1 MRKPAQLTPEAARIV
16 RRLEE
21 AAAQRKGGGRTF
33 GAWLRYGKHP
43 VEPDEVETAAERY
56 RFAVLQPW
64 ELSALHAL
72 KERRPDMVVLCYKC
86 LSSTRSFER
95 EGSLLTSGVSFAEAE
110 REGESWFA
118 HRSGTRDRIEWQ
130 GYRGHWQMAV
140 WNLQY
145 RRRWVDN
152 VVREVTAEPWDGV
165 FADND
170 VFGDYYGL
178 FPLAEVPD
186 ASELRDALEDL
197 VRHAGEALNASDRL
211 LVPNI
216 AESRREDGR
225 WARHAQYGGGFEE
238 HWLGWQPHIHFDQ
251 KTCLQQAA
259 ELHGPGIGVVRV
271 NAAGDTA
278 EQSFRYCVAAFW
290 ALGTGRGW
298 ACTATAPDD
307 YEGLPY
313 RPEQSWDL
321 GEPLGR
327 RRRHRG
333 GVAQRFSSGW
343 AAVNTGT
350 AGSVTFR
357 VPDDRFV
364 DAEGNPAPRKVRLE
378 PKDGCIFAL
387 PSRLEVA
394 RPSETERLLLVLA
407 GDPHHHPPDWF
418 KLNGNARIDEG
429 QLRLPTRAGYVDS
442 VVSRRSFRACG
453 RAARTRL
460 EVPASQPS
468 AETFLELRTLSGDFV
483 AIGKSGDSLLL
494 RLQWSGRKSDRA
506 TRFDPV
512 EHRWWSLQVK
522 LKHVCWQTS
531 GDGITWRTERRHNGA
546 DFPNARVNVA
556 LLGGHYESTDADEEA
571 IFGVVQVVSSPDE
584 WRRSDI
590 RKHMAKAR

>member
-186 ASELRDALEDL
+186 ASELRDASRTWSATPEKPSMRRTGCWCRISPSPG
-197 VRHAGEALNASDRL
+197 VRTA
-211 LVPNI
+211 
-216 AESRREDGR
+216 DG
-225 WARHAQYGGGFEE
+225 
-238 HWLGWQPHIHFDQ
+238 P
-251 KTCLQQAA
+251 
-259 ELHGPGIGVVRV
+259 
-271 NAAGDTA
+271 
-278 EQSFRYCVAAFW
+278 
-290 ALGTGRGW
+290 
-298 ACTATAPDD
+298 AT
-307 YEGLPY
+307 
-313 RPEQSWDL
+313 
-321 GEPLGR
+321 
-327 RRRHRG
+327 
-333 GVAQRFSSGW
+333 
-343 AAVNTGT
+343 
-350 AGSVTFR
+350 
-357 VPDDRFV
+357 
-364 DAEGNPAPRKVRLE
+364 
-378 PKDGCIFAL
+378 
-387 PSRLEVA
+387 PS
-394 RPSETERLLLVLA
+394 T
-407 GDPHHHPPDWF
+407 
-418 KLNGNARIDEG
+418 
-429 QLRLPTRAGYVDS
+429 
-442 VVSRRSFRACG
+442 
-453 RAARTRL
+453 
-460 EVPASQPS
+460 
-468 AETFLELRTLSGDFV
+468 
-483 AIGKSGDSLLL
+483 
-494 RLQWSGRKSDRA
+494 
-506 TRFDPV
+506 
-512 EHRWWSLQVK
+512 
-522 LKHVCWQTS
+522 
-531 GDGITWRTERRHNGA
+531 GA
-546 DFPNARVNVA
+546 DSRSIGWDGSHTFISIRRPACNRPPNCM
-556 LLGGHYESTDADEEA
+556 
-571 IFGVVQVVSSPDE
+571 VQVSASCG
-584 WRRSDI
+584 
-590 RKHMAKAR
+590 